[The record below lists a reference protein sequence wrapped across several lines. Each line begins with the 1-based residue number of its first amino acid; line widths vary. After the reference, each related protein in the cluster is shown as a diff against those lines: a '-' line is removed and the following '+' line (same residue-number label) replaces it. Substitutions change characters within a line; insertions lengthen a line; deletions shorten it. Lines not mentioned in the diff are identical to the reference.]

1 LSRDRRQHQ
10 DRHQG
15 AGRAHRHDAFR
26 RRRRPA
32 RQQDRVGRA
41 PDPHSDR
48 RRGGLPGRPFAA
60 QKSRAGLGHAA
71 RAPLRHRVEKT
82 RGTGGRRPGRQDR
95 YRLGPSDP
103 LLCAAA
109 LSDGEGSSYRCAD
122 LRHRGRARWRSRRV
136 HGCDVGAARL
146 RGHAG
151 GGRGRRLMKRVA
163 FIGLGRM
170 GHGMAGRYLE
180 AGFAVAVW
188 NRSRAKAEALIARG
202 AKWATSPEDAAIDAD
217 AVVTM
222 VADDDASRAVWLGQD
237 GAAATM
243 KAGTLA
249 IECST
254 VSYDHALDLAR
265 ELRSRGLVYID
276 SPVTGLPDAAA
287 AGNLTLLVG
296 ADPADLEKA
305 RPFLAPLSV
314 TILYFGGVGSGTVYK
329 LINNLMGAIQI
340 AGIAEGLAIA
350 EQAGLDMKLVVEA
363 IESGVAASP
372 QVIRHSKRMAARNF
386 DGATFTASLRHK
398 DAAYAVALAESLL
411 ADAPVMGRAA

>member
-1 LSRDRRQHQ
+1 
-10 DRHQG
+10 
-15 AGRAHRHDAFR
+15 
-26 RRRRPA
+26 
-32 RQQDRVGRA
+32 
-41 PDPHSDR
+41 
-48 RRGGLPGRPFAA
+48 
-60 QKSRAGLGHAA
+60 
-71 RAPLRHRVEKT
+71 
-82 RGTGGRRPGRQDR
+82 
-95 YRLGPSDP
+95 
-103 LLCAAA
+103 
-109 LSDGEGSSYRCAD
+109 
-122 LRHRGRARWRSRRV
+122 
-136 HGCDVGAARL
+136 
-146 RGHAG
+146 
-151 GGRGRRLMKRVA
+151 MKRVA

-254 VSYDHALDLAR
+254 VSYNHALDLAR
-265 ELRSRGLVYID
+265 ELRGRGLVYID

-296 ADPADLEKA
+296 ADPADLEIA
-305 RPFLAPLSV
+305 RPYLAPLSA
-314 TILYFGGVGSGTVYK
+314 TIRHFGGVGSGTVYK

-372 QVIRHSKRMAARNF
+372 QVIRHSKRMATRNF
-386 DGATFTASLRHK
+386 AGATFTAALRHK
-398 DAAYAVALAESLL
+398 DAAYAVKLAESLL
-411 ADAPVMGRAA
+411 SSPPLLARAAVEAYERAKAYAPDADEGKMIEIVSRPKQAGR